1 MKNIIYISID
11 IYIIIKMK
19 YLVCPTCGK
28 VLGDV
33 EIDYEI
39 KSNEIMMEKISE
51 QEKLVKRKE
60 LIEKMGVVR
69 YCCKMRIFTQ
79 VDPYKIII

>member
-1 MKNIIYISID
+1 
-11 IYIIIKMK
+11 MK

-39 KSNEIMMEKISE
+39 KSNEIMTQNMPE

-60 LIEKMGVVR
+60 LIESMGIKR

-79 VDPYKIII
+79 IDPYKIIR

>member
-1 MKNIIYISID
+1 
-11 IYIIIKMK
+11 MK

-39 KSNEIMMEKISE
+39 KSNEIMMQKISE
-51 QEKLVKRKE
+51 QEKLVQRKE
-60 LIEKMGVVR
+60 LIESMGIKR

-79 VDPYKIII
+79 IDPYKIIR